1 MKKKIF
7 KLLLICVFE
16 LTFAFAGCSQAK
28 TTTNNI
34 QKQADEFKVYRKMTF
49 VNLYTGQLLYSA
61 EGYFSVQTTVNNDYS
76 RSTRAALIFKMAPD
90 EYQGWTIFQSRKTFA
105 MLSNKR
111 RIRTPIPIIG
121 TSSGISLYRTI
132 GLKRRH
138 CESENRYGNG

>member
-7 KLLLICVFE
+7 KLLLIYVFG

-61 EGYFSVQTTVNNDYS
+61 EGYFSIQTTVNNDYQGQQEL
-76 RSTRAALIFKMAPD
+76 ALIFKIAPD
-90 EYQGWTIFQSRKTFA
+90 EYKMDYFSIA
-105 MLSNKR
+105 
-111 RIRTPIPIIG
+111 
-121 TSSGISLYRTI
+121 
-132 GLKRRH
+132 
-138 CESENRYGNG
+138 ENVCYVIEQTENTHTDPYYWDIVWYIALPNNRP

>member
-7 KLLLICVFE
+7 KLLLICVFG

-61 EGYFSVQTTVNNDYS
+61 EGYFSVQTTVNNDYQGQQEL
-76 RSTRAALIFKMAPD
+76 ALIFKISPD
-90 EYQGWTIFQSRKTFA
+90 EYKMDYFSIA
-105 MLSNKR
+105 
-111 RIRTPIPIIG
+111 
-121 TSSGISLYRTI
+121 
-132 GLKRRH
+132 
-138 CESENRYGNG
+138 ENVCYVIEQTENTHTDPYYWDIVWYIALPNNRP

>member
-7 KLLLICVFE
+7 KLLLICVFG

-61 EGYFSVQTTVNNDYS
+61 EGYFSIQTSLNNDYQGQQEL
-76 RSTRAALIFKMAPD
+76 ALIFKIAPD
-90 EYQGWTIFQSRKTFA
+90 EYKMDYFSIA
-105 MLSNKR
+105 
-111 RIRTPIPIIG
+111 
-121 TSSGISLYRTI
+121 
-132 GLKRRH
+132 
-138 CESENRYGNG
+138 ENVCYVIEQTENTHTDPYYWDIVWYIALPNNRP

>member
-7 KLLLICVFE
+7 KLLLICVFG

-61 EGYFSVQTTVNNDYS
+61 EGYFSVQTTVNNNYQGQQEL
-76 RSTRAALIFKMAPD
+76 ALIFKIAPD
-90 EYQGWTIFQSRKTFA
+90 EYKMDYFSIA
-105 MLSNKR
+105 
-111 RIRTPIPIIG
+111 
-121 TSSGISLYRTI
+121 
-132 GLKRRH
+132 
-138 CESENRYGNG
+138 ENVCYVIEQTENTHTDPYYWDIVWYIALPNNRP

>member
-7 KLLLICVFE
+7 KLLLICVFG

-61 EGYFSVQTTVNNDYS
+61 EGYFSVQTTVNNDYQGQQEL
-76 RSTRAALIFKMAPD
+76 ALIFKIAPD
-90 EYQGWTIFQSRKTFA
+90 EYKMDYFSIAENVCYVIEQTENTHTDPYYWDIVWYIA
-105 MLSNKR
+105 LPNNK
-111 RIRTPIPIIG
+111 
-121 TSSGISLYRTI
+121 
-132 GLKRRH
+132 
-138 CESENRYGNG
+138 

>member
-7 KLLLICVFE
+7 KLLLIGVFG

-61 EGYFSVQTTVNNDYS
+61 EGYFSVQTTVNNNYQGQQEL
-76 RSTRAALIFKMAPD
+76 ALIFKIAPD
-90 EYQGWTIFQSRKTFA
+90 EYKMDYFSIAENVCYVIEQTENTHTDPYYWDIVWYIA
-105 MLSNKR
+105 LPNNK
-111 RIRTPIPIIG
+111 
-121 TSSGISLYRTI
+121 
-132 GLKRRH
+132 
-138 CESENRYGNG
+138 

>member
-61 EGYFSVQTTVNNDYS
+61 EGYFSVQTTVNNDYQGQQEL
-76 RSTRAALIFKMAPD
+76 ALIFKIAPD
-90 EYQGWTIFQSRKTFA
+90 EYKMDYFSIA
-105 MLSNKR
+105 
-111 RIRTPIPIIG
+111 
-121 TSSGISLYRTI
+121 
-132 GLKRRH
+132 
-138 CESENRYGNG
+138 ENVCYVIEQTENTHTDPYYWDIVWYIALPNNRP

>member
-7 KLLLICVFE
+7 KLLLICVFG

-61 EGYFSVQTTVNNDYS
+61 EGYFSIQTTLNNDYQGQQEL
-76 RSTRAALIFKMAPD
+76 ALIFKIAPD
-90 EYQGWTIFQSRKTFA
+90 EYKMDYFSIA
-105 MLSNKR
+105 
-111 RIRTPIPIIG
+111 
-121 TSSGISLYRTI
+121 
-132 GLKRRH
+132 
-138 CESENRYGNG
+138 ENVCYVIEQTENTHTDPYYWDIVWYIALPNNRP

>member
-7 KLLLICVFE
+7 KLLLICVFG

-61 EGYFSVQTTVNNDYS
+61 EGYFSIQTTVNNDYQGQQEL
-76 RSTRAALIFKMAPD
+76 ALIFKIAPD
-90 EYQGWTIFQSRKTFA
+90 EYKMDYFSIA
-105 MLSNKR
+105 
-111 RIRTPIPIIG
+111 
-121 TSSGISLYRTI
+121 
-132 GLKRRH
+132 
-138 CESENRYGNG
+138 ENVCYVIEQTENTHTDPYYWDIVWYIALPNNRP

>member
-61 EGYFSVQTTVNNDYS
+61 EGYFSVQTTVNNDYQGQQEL
-76 RSTRAALIFKMAPD
+76 ALIFKIAPD
-90 EYQGWTIFQSRKTFA
+90 EYKDGLFFNRG
-105 MLSNKR
+105 KR
-111 RIRTPIPIIG
+111 
-121 TSSGISLYRTI
+121 LLCYRT
-132 GLKRRH
+132 
-138 CESENRYGNG
+138 NGEYAHRSLLLGHRLVYRFTEQ